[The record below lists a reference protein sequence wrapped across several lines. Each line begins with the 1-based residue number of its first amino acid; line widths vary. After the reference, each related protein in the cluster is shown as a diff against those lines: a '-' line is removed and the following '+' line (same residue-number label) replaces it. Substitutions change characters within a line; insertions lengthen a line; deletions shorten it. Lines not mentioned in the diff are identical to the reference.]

1 MLRASLSGLGGS
13 VMGKINKFFLPLIV
27 FSLILSSGVCFGD
40 ERDIFL
46 ISVNPDALILLD
58 LSGSMNWDPA
68 GYYCYTAGCSKL
80 EMAKNAIKAILDDN
94 GDGTFDSRDET
105 SLAIRIGYMRFYSCP
120 YDDTGGSYSSG
131 CNSLINA
138 IPNTDP
144 PYSYPSRYSDV
155 WSNVNAEL
163 ASGGTPLAS
172 ALGEANLYL
181 DAHKAAD
188 SAKACRQKYV
198 ILVTDG
204 QDTFACNGDGTE
216 TQYDMYKRRKGT
228 VAKAKALTDAG
239 YKVYVV
245 GFGANMP
252 AELMNTLNWAAYY
265 GGTDNPSA
273 SKSGNTG
280 AITPSTNPCGEGSSN
295 DPGQA
300 PLSGYAF
307 MATSASEISGAL
319 RTAFRLI
326 TQSMISFSVASVAA
340 SRVTSENF
348 LYEASFKPVG
358 NDPFW
363 AGHLKKYSINTDGS
377 VGSGLWDAGDLLQS
391 RDPSTRQIFTYLS
404 GTMTSFG
411 SGLFSSP
418 TLAKQY
424 LDVDTSNDAQA
435 VVGYFRGESLFNPDN
450 WKLGDIFH
458 SNPITVGSPS
468 AYFIDIRSPQAF
480 VDFRNSHTGRDR
492 IVVVGANDGQFRA
505 FSGNDGSE
513 KWSFIPPNLLPKLKY
528 ISHSTHPTTMQHMYF
543 VDGPVTV
550 GDVWLGSGDGK
561 SKYAGD
567 WHTLMVFAEGKGV
580 RNSNGDTAF
589 LWSSSSSCDFD
600 FKKEYAPDHPDYCG
614 YYAFDVTDTSLS
626 QPALKW
632 LLNFPAS
639 GPQTQQYL
647 GEPWSRMAI
656 GRVII
661 NGNEK
666 WVGFIGGGYSKDGDK
681 GKGFFVVD
689 LSSGGVIWSFTKADA
704 PSMDNRIPV
713 SPAIVDADNDG
724 FIDSAYI
731 GDSGGNIWRVT
742 FCTGADGNACGISN
756 WSGGKLFQSS
766 TASPIFTT
774 PSVGRGSGSA
784 IWVFWG
790 TGDKEN
796 PTAASTQDSFF
807 AVKDPDRTSTYTL
820 SQLVDIT
827 NSIFSDTGSGWYINL
842 ARGEKVLADPS
853 VFGGMISWTSYIP
866 STGSDPCNRAG
877 TPKLYSLA
885 MMPVA
890 IGGVTYNV
898 GAGLFATSAGNE
910 VGQRSIALGT
920 GIAQMPIFSQK
931 PGGTGA
937 TDAFVAPSGGGG
949 QDFSI
954 ITSTGMADSPFK
966 KRLQMTAPSAQLL
979 HWRDQRIR

>member
-1 MLRASLSGLGGS
+1 
-13 VMGKINKFFLPLIV
+13 MGKLNKILLPFIFFSI
-27 FSLILSSGVCFGD
+27 ILTSGVCLGD

-68 GYYCYTAGCSKL
+68 GNYCYTTGCSKL
-80 EMAKNAIKAILDDN
+80 AMAQNAIKAILDDN
-94 GDGTFDSRDET
+94 ADGTIDSKDEA
-105 SLAIRIGYMRFYSCP
+105 SLAIRIGYMRFYNCP

-144 PYSYPSRYSDV
+144 PPYSSPSRYSDV
-155 WSNVNAEL
+155 WGNVNAEY

-172 ALGEANLYL
+172 ALGEARMYL
-181 DAHKAAD
+181 DVHKGTD

-204 QDTFACNGDGTE
+204 QDTFSCNGDGNE
-216 TQYDMYKRRKGT
+216 TKMDMYKRRKAT
-228 VAKAKALTDAG
+228 VAKAKALSDAG

-252 AELMNTLNWAAYY
+252 ADLMNTLNWAAYY

-273 SKSGNTG
+273 SKSGDTG

-300 PLSGYAF
+300 SLSGYAF

-319 RTAFRLI
+319 RTAFGLI
-326 TQSMISFSVASVAA
+326 SQSMISFSVASVAA
-340 SRVTSENF
+340 SRVASENF
-348 LYEASFKPVG
+348 LYEASFKPFG

-377 VGSGLWDAGDLLQS
+377 VGSMLWDAGDLLRS
-391 RDPSTRQIFTYLS
+391 KDPSTRQIFTYLS
-404 GTMTSFG
+404 GSMTSFV
-411 SGLFSSP
+411 SGIFSSP

-435 VVGYFRGESLFNPDN
+435 VVGYFRGESSFNPDN

-468 AYFIDIRSPQAF
+468 AYFVDIRSPQAF
-480 VDFRNSHTGRDR
+480 VDFRSSHTGRDR
-492 IVVVGANDGQFRA
+492 IVVVGTNDGQFRA

-528 ISHSTHPTTMQHMYF
+528 ISHSTHPTTKQHVYF

-550 GDVWLGSGDGK
+550 GDVWLGNGDGT
-561 SKYAGD
+561 SKAAGD
-567 WHTLMVFAEGKGV
+567 WHSLMVFAEGKGI
-580 RNSNGDTAF
+580 RNSNDEAAF
-589 LWSSSSSCDFD
+589 LWSSSSSCDSD
-600 FKKEYAPDHPDYCG
+600 FNKEYAPDHPNYCG
-614 YYAFDVTDTSLS
+614 YYAFDVTDTSAS

-639 GPQTQQYL
+639 GSQTQQYL

-656 GRVII
+656 GKVII

-666 WVGFIGGGYSKDGDK
+666 WVGFLGGGYFKDGDK

-689 LSSGGVIWSFTKADA
+689 LSNGGVIWSLTKGDV
-704 PSMDNRIPV
+704 PSMDSRIPA
-713 SPAIVDADNDG
+713 SPAIVDTDNDG
-724 FIDSAYI
+724 FIDTAYI
-731 GDSGGNIWRVT
+731 GDLGGNVWRFK

-756 WSGGKLFQSS
+756 WSGGKSDTPRRAGGLMSRA
-766 TASPIFTT
+766 ASKA
-774 PSVGRGSGSA
+774 VGR
-784 IWVFWG
+784 F
-790 TGDKEN
+790 
-796 PTAASTQDSFF
+796 TQ
-807 AVKDPDRTSTYTL
+807 TS
-820 SQLVDIT
+820 
-827 NSIFSDTGSGWYINL
+827 
-842 ARGEKVLADPS
+842 R
-853 VFGGMISWTSYIP
+853 
-866 STGSDPCNRAG
+866 
-877 TPKLYSLA
+877 
-885 MMPVA
+885 
-890 IGGVTYNV
+890 
-898 GAGLFATSAGNE
+898 
-910 VGQRSIALGT
+910 
-920 GIAQMPIFSQK
+920 
-931 PGGTGA
+931 
-937 TDAFVAPSGGGG
+937 
-949 QDFSI
+949 
-954 ITSTGMADSPFK
+954 
-966 KRLQMTAPSAQLL
+966 
-979 HWRDQRIR
+979 